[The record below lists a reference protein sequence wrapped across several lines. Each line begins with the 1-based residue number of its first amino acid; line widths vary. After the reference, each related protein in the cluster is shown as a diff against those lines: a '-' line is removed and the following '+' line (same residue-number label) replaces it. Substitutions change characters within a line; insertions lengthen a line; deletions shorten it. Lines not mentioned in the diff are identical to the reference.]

1 MLNLRQMQ
9 AAQSGKKRRKVPWLM
24 GLFVLGLLV
33 LLIVLQASNLW
44 KSFSV
49 ETASDLMLLYGLSSL
64 NFIAFVIFG
73 FIFLRSVIK
82 LVRERRALA
91 LGSKIKTRL
100 LLYFAAIS
108 LLPIMAMAVF
118 SYLFMNRALDRWFE
132 RIPANVE
139 QQAHDVQA
147 QAIADQSA
155 KLTET
160 AQMLAAVV
168 EKRDLSDADLATI
181 TTAGNLT
188 RIEILDRNNKVL
200 KADGKNVL
208 PEQIPELERVLD
220 IARNGRPDEPLLQDG
235 KGFDA
240 AVAQLSDGRKLIVV
254 PDIHTEETVSQKV
267 DNSLLE
273 LESLKQQQVTVRQ
286 IGLLTLGV
294 LTFLLIFA
302 SSWTAFYVARGLTE
316 PIRALALGADEIA
329 QGNLSH
335 RINVLAEDELAILV
349 ESFNTMSAK
358 LEESSAVIIAGR
370 KYIETVLESLPTGV
384 ISFDSEDCVTTIN
397 RSAKNILRLEN
408 ADFLRLGL
416 DTLVGDDNRQVIE
429 RLLSR
434 AKRIGHAS
442 EQSVLKREN
451 VSGLSNGD
459 ANIPVAL
466 IATALPGDSGCVLVI
481 EDLSEL
487 IAAQRASA
495 WQEVARRM
503 AHEIK
508 NPLTPIQLSA
518 ERIAKRAGSEPA
530 VASVGL
536 VHSSTQPADVIK
548 EGTDIILREVA
559 SLKAMVD
566 EFSRFARLP
575 EVKLEPGNVNDVVRR
590 ALAMYEERYSD
601 VKITAQLEDQIPSA
615 MIDPEQLKRVFVNLI
630 DNSIEAFDE
639 DAFEKTISISG
650 RFDRAREVIVVE
662 LSDNGRGIDAA
673 DFPKLFQPYFSTKGR
688 GTGLGLAIVN
698 RIIADHHGKIK
709 AANTSQGAKFT
720 IELPANG

>member
-1 MLNLRQMQ
+1 
-9 AAQSGKKRRKVPWLM
+9 M

-33 LLIVLQASNLW
+33 LLIVLQASSLW
-44 KSFSV
+44 KSFSI
-49 ETASDLMLLYGLSSL
+49 ETTSDLMLLYGLSSL
-64 NFIAFVIFG
+64 NFIAFIIFG
-73 FIFLRSVIK
+73 FIFLRSIIR

-132 RIPANVE
+132 QIPANVE

-147 QAIADQSA
+147 QATADQSA
-155 KLTET
+155 KLKET

-168 EKRDLSDADLATI
+168 EKRDLSDADLSAI
-181 TTAGNLT
+181 TAAGNLT
-188 RIEILDRNNKVL
+188 RIEILGKNNEIL
-200 KADGKNVL
+200 KADGKRVSA
-208 PEQIPELERVLD
+208 EQTPELERVLD

-240 AVAQLSDGRKLIVV
+240 AVAPLSDGRKLIVV

-273 LESLKQQQVTVRQ
+273 LERLKQQQVTVRQ

-335 RINVLAEDELAILV
+335 RIKVLAEDELAILV

-370 KYIETVLESLPTGV
+370 RYIETVLESLPTGV
-384 ISFDSEDCVTTIN
+384 ISFDSENRVTTIN
-397 RSAKNILRLEN
+397 RAAKNILRLEN
-408 ADFLRLGL
+408 ADFSKLGL
-416 DTLVGDDNRQVIE
+416 ETLVGDDNRQVIE

-434 AKRIGHAS
+434 AMRIGHAS

-451 VSGLSNGD
+451 IAGLSNGD

-466 IATALPGDSGCVLVI
+466 IATALPGSGCVLVI

-536 VHSSTQPADVIK
+536 IHSSNQPADVIK
-548 EGTDIILREVA
+548 EGTETILREVA

-575 EVKLEPGNVNDVVRR
+575 EVKLELGSANDAILQ
-590 ALAMYEERYSD
+590 ALAMSKDRYSD
-601 VKITAQLEDQIPSA
+601 VRITSQLEDNIPSA
-615 MIDPEQLKRVFVNLI
+615 MIDPEQLKRVFVNVI

-639 DAFEKTISISG
+639 EAFEKTISISS
-650 RFDRAREVIVVE
+650 RFDRAREMIIVE
-662 LSDNGRGIDAA
+662 LSDNGNGIDAA
-673 DFPKLFQPYFSTKGR
+673 DFPRLFQPYFSTKGR

-709 AANTSQGAKFT
+709 AANSSRGAKFT